1 MSLFLLHCAPDPMA
15 LTAWA
20 TRQRLLSPDGDLGYA
35 FHALL
40 SAAFGELAPKPFRYL
55 GAKQGLLAYTDQPPN
70 ALRESAAMATPDVA
84 RALGLDSLATRAFPE
99 VWRRD
104 QALAFEVRVR
114 PVLRTRDGRE
124 RDVFL
129 HAIESAAS
137 TTHDTNREAVYV
149 DWLGRQFADHHHA
162 ARLVRA
168 GMDAFRLSRV
178 IRRGS
183 VTDSGPRRARPIVG
197 PEAVFKGVLQVGDS
211 DAFTR
216 MMQRGIGRHRAFGF
230 GMVLLKPARSC

>member
-1 MSLFLLHCAPDPMA
+1 MSLYLLHCAPDPKA

-40 SAAFGELAPKPFRYL
+40 SAAFGEPAPKPFRYL
-55 GAKQGLLAYTDQPPN
+55 DARQGLLAYTDQPLS
-70 ALRESAAMATPDVA
+70 ALRENAALATPDVV
-84 RALGLDSLATRAFPE
+84 RALGLDSLIARPFPE
-99 VWRRD
+99 TWRRD

-129 HAIESAAS
+129 HTIESAS
-137 TTHDTNREAVYV
+137 SKHDINREAVYV
-149 DWLGRQFADHHHA
+149 DWLSRQFADSQA
-162 ARLVRA
+162 ARLVQA

-183 VTDSGPRRARPIVG
+183 VTESGTRRVRPIVG
-197 PEAVFKGVLQVGDS
+197 PDAVFKGVLQVGDS

-216 MMQRGIGRHRAFGF
+216 MLQRGIGRHRAFGF